1 MKALWRRLFGRKDEL
16 DDATT
21 AYIEGRASPAE
32 ADAIRRE
39 LDVSPER
46 GREIEELRQ
55 TVALMQSVE
64 TAPAPRSFALTPDMV
79 PEQRQSFRL
88 DLSYAPAAA
97 AAVLILAV
105 GALIAGDLTDVLR
118 QSESGGTESMS
129 ESLQFTDSERV
140 VQGQIEEAAAE
151 KIVVVETVVVEKQ
164 VTRIETVVETVVV
177 EKAVTETLT
186 AETATP
192 APAMELKVVET
203 VVVEKPVTRTEKVV
217 ETVVVE
223 KQVAAVVKVVE
234 TVVVEKAVEKQVTR
248 TEKVVETVVVEKPV
262 TVTEKIVETP
272 ALTAMRV
279 VQESDEAT
287 AKEGAPAGETPVV
300 EAAAAAKSVA
310 AEAKQASPTPAA
322 ASATLA
328 TSVPTVE
335 PTTQPTAT
343 PTAEPTAQP
352 TATLVPTIEPTPQP
366 TATPVPTVEPTTQ
379 PTSTPVPTIEPTPR
393 PITSPTL
400 QEDEATRVV
409 AEQDDHRGVK
419 LPLSGI
425 SLPLWQLEV
434 LFAVLAGLMVAL
446 WAVLR
451 QRSGRRN

>member
-32 ADAIRRE
+32 VDAVRRE

-55 TVALMQSVE
+55 TVDLMRSIE
-64 TAPAPRSFALTPDMV
+64 TPPAPRSFALTPDMV

-118 QSESGGTESMS
+118 QSDLSVAELLWAQS
-129 ESLQFTDSERV
+129 EFDESERV
-140 VQGQIEEAAAE
+140 VQGQSDT
-151 KIVVVETVVVEKQ
+151 VTVVETVVVEKQ
-164 VTRIETVVETVVV
+164 VTAVER
-177 EKAVTETLT
+177 
-186 AETATP
+186 
-192 APAMELKVVET
+192 VVET
-203 VVVEKPVTRTEKVV
+203 VVVEKPVARTEKVV

-223 KQVAAVVKVVE
+223 KHVTRIEKVVE

-287 AKEGAPAGETPVV
+287 AKEETPADGTPVSEV
-300 EAAAAAKSVA
+300 AVAAKSKA
-310 AEAKQASPTPAA
+310 DEAEQASPTPAA

-343 PTAEPTAQP
+343 STAEPTAQPTATPVPTIEPTTQPTATPTAEPTAQP
-352 TATLVPTIEPTPQP
+352 TATIEPTAEP
-366 TATPVPTVEPTTQ
+366 TTTPVPIV
-379 PTSTPVPTIEPTPR
+379 EPTPR
-393 PITSPTL
+393 PIPTPIL

>member
-1 MKALWRRLFGRKDEL
+1 MKALWRRLFGREDEL

-32 ADAIRRE
+32 IDAVRRE
-39 LDVSPER
+39 LDVSPEG

-55 TVALMQSVE
+55 TVDLMRSIE
-64 TAPAPRSFALTPDMV
+64 TPPAPRSFALTPDMV
-79 PEQRQSFRL
+79 PDQRRYPRF
-88 DLSYAPAAA
+88 DLSYASAAA
-97 AAVLILAV
+97 AAVLVLAV
-105 GALIAGDLTDVLR
+105 GVLIAGDLADLLR
-118 QSESGGTESMS
+118 QSESGRTESMS
-129 ESLQFTDSERV
+129 ASPQFADSERV
-140 VQGQIEEAAAE
+140 VQGQSVQPEAGKSVAE
-151 KIVVVETVVVEKQ
+151 QAEGQKAVVVEKPVTHTEKVVETVVVEKQ
-164 VTRIETVVETVVV
+164 VTRIE
-177 EKAVTETLT
+177 
-186 AETATP
+186 
-192 APAMELKVVET
+192 KVVET
-203 VVVEKPVTRTEKVV
+203 VVVEKPVTVTEKIV
-217 ETVVVE
+217 ETVTVE
-223 KQVAAVVKVVE
+223 KHTEKVVE

-262 TVTEKIVETP
+262 TRTETVVETVTVEKT
-272 ALTAMRV
+272 TAMRV

-287 AKEGAPAGETPVV
+287 AKEETPADGTPVSEV
-300 EAAAAAKSVA
+300 AVAGKSEA
-310 AEAKQASPTPAA
+310 AEAEQASPTPAA

-335 PTTQPTAT
+335 PTAQPTAT

-352 TATLVPTIEPTPQP
+352 TAT
-366 TATPVPTVEPTTQ
+366 PVPTVEPTTQ
-379 PTSTPVPTIEPTPR
+379 PTATPVPTVDPTTQPTSTPVPSVEPTPR
-393 PITSPTL
+393 PIPSPTL

-451 QRSGRRN
+451 QRSGRRK

>member
-32 ADAIRRE
+32 VDAVRRE

-55 TVALMQSVE
+55 TVDLMRSVE
-64 TAPAPRSFALTPDMV
+64 SSPAPRSFALTPEMV
-79 PEQRQSFRL
+79 PDQRTPLRL

-97 AAVLILAV
+97 AAVLVLAV
-105 GALIAGDLTDVLR
+105 GVLIAGDLADLLR
-118 QSESGGTESMS
+118 QSESGRTESMS
-129 ESLQFTDSERV
+129 APSQFADSERV
-140 VQGQIEEAAAE
+140 VQGQSDT
-151 KIVVVETVVVEKQ
+151 VTVVETVVVEKQ
-164 VTRIETVVETVVV
+164 VTAVERVVETV
-177 EKAVTETLT
+177 L
-186 AETATP
+186 
-192 APAMELKVVET
+192 
-203 VVVEKPVTRTEKVV
+203 VEKPVTRTEKVV

-223 KQVAAVVKVVE
+223 KQVTRTEKVVE
-234 TVVVEKAVEKQVTR
+234 TVVVEKVVEAVVVEKAVEKQVTR

-287 AKEGAPAGETPVV
+287 VKEKTPADGTPVSEV
-300 EAAAAAKSVA
+300 AVAGKSEA
-310 AEAKQASPTPAA
+310 AEAEQASPTPAA

-352 TATLVPTIEPTPQP
+352 TATPVPTIEPTTQP

-379 PTSTPVPTIEPTPR
+379 PTSTPVPSVEPTPR
-393 PITSPTL
+393 PIPSPIL

-451 QRSGRRN
+451 QRSGRQA

>member
-32 ADAIRRE
+32 VDAVRRE

-55 TVALMQSVE
+55 TVDLMRSVE
-64 TAPAPRSFALTPDMV
+64 SSPAPRSFALTPDMV
-79 PEQRQSFRL
+79 PDQRTPLRL

-97 AAVLILAV
+97 AAVLVLAV
-105 GALIAGDLTDVLR
+105 GVLIAGDLADLLR
-118 QSESGGTESMS
+118 QSESGRTESMS
-129 ESLQFTDSERV
+129 ASPQFADSERV
-140 VQGQIEEAAAE
+140 VQGQSVQPEAGKSVAE
-151 KIVVVETVVVEKQ
+151 QTEDEKAVVVEKP
-164 VTRIETVVETVVV
+164 VTHRDSHCRDGHSGACDEE
-177 EKAVTETLT
+177 
-186 AETATP
+186 
-192 APAMELKVVET
+192 KVVET

-217 ETVVVE
+217 ETVTVE
-223 KQVAAVVKVVE
+223 KHTEKVVE

-272 ALTAMRV
+272 ALTAMRA

-287 AKEGAPAGETPVV
+287 VKEKTPADGTPVSEV
-300 EAAAAAKSVA
+300 AVAGKSEA
-310 AEAKQASPTPAA
+310 AEAEQASPTPAA

-328 TSVPTVE
+328 TSVPTI
-335 PTTQPTAT
+335 
-343 PTAEPTAQP
+343 EPTAQP
-352 TATLVPTIEPTPQP
+352 TATPVPTIEPTTQP

-379 PTSTPVPTIEPTPR
+379 PTSTPVPSVEPTPR
-393 PITSPTL
+393 PIPSPIL

>member
-32 ADAIRRE
+32 VDAVRRE

-55 TVALMQSVE
+55 TVALMRSVE
-64 TAPAPRSFALTPDMV
+64 TPPAPRSFALTPDMV
-79 PEQRQSFRL
+79 PEQRTPLRL
-88 DLSYAPAAA
+88 DLSYAAAAA
-97 AAVLILAV
+97 AAVLVLAV
-105 GALIAGDLTDVLR
+105 GVLMAGDLADLLK
-118 QSESGGTESMS
+118 QSESGGVESMS
-129 ESLQFTDSERV
+129 APSQFADSERV
-140 VQGQIEEAAAE
+140 VQGQSVQPEAGKSVAE
-151 KIVVVETVVVEKQ
+151 QAEGQKAVVVEKPVTHTEKVVETVVVEKQ
-164 VTRIETVVETVVV
+164 VTAVE
-177 EKAVTETLT
+177 
-186 AETATP
+186 
-192 APAMELKVVET
+192 KVVET

-223 KQVAAVVKVVE
+223 KP
-234 TVVVEKAVEKQVTR
+234 VTH
-248 TEKVVETVVVEKPV
+248 TEKLEKVVEKPV

-287 AKEGAPAGETPVV
+287 AKEVTPADGTPVSEV
-300 EAAAAAKSVA
+300 AVAAKSKA
-310 AEAKQASPTPAA
+310 AEAEQASPTPAA

-343 PTAEPTAQP
+343 PTAEPT
-352 TATLVPTIEPTPQP
+352 PQP
-366 TATPVPTVEPTTQ
+366 TATPTAEPTAQPTATIEPTAEPTT
-379 PTSTPVPTIEPTPR
+379 TPVPIVEPTPR
-393 PITSPTL
+393 PILLEYPDAPAAV
-400 QEDEATRVV
+400 ED
-409 AEQDDHRGVK
+409 QDD
-419 LPLSGI
+419 SGI

-434 LFAVLAGLMVAL
+434 LLALLAGLMVAL

>member
-32 ADAIRRE
+32 VDAVRRE

-55 TVALMQSVE
+55 TVDLMRSVE
-64 TAPAPRSFALTPDMV
+64 TSPAPRSFALTPDMV
-79 PEQRQSFRL
+79 PDQRMPLRL

-97 AAVLILAV
+97 AAVLVLAV
-105 GALIAGDLTDVLR
+105 GVLIAGDLADLLK

-129 ESLQFTDSERV
+129 ASPQFAVSERV
-140 VQGQIEEAAAE
+140 VQGQSVQPEAGKTVAE
-151 KIVVVETVVVEKQ
+151 QAEGQKAVVVEKPVTHTEKVVETVVVEKQ
-164 VTRIETVVETVVV
+164 VTAVE
-177 EKAVTETLT
+177 
-186 AETATP
+186 
-192 APAMELKVVET
+192 KVVET

-217 ETVVVE
+217 ETVTVE
-223 KQVAAVVKVVE
+223 KHTEKVVE

-287 AKEGAPAGETPVV
+287 AKEETPADGTPVSEV
-300 EAAAAAKSVA
+300 AVAAKSKA
-310 AEAKQASPTPAA
+310 DEAEQASPTPAA

-343 PTAEPTAQP
+343 
-352 TATLVPTIEPTPQP
+352 LVPTVEPTPQP
-366 TATPVPTVEPTTQ
+366 TATPVPTIEPTTQPTATPVPTIEPTTQ

-393 PITSPTL
+393 PIPSPIL

>member
-32 ADAIRRE
+32 VDAVRRE

-55 TVALMQSVE
+55 TVDLMRSIE
-64 TAPAPRSFALTPDMV
+64 APPAPRSFALTPDMV

-118 QSESGGTESMS
+118 QSDLSVAELLWAQS
-129 ESLQFTDSERV
+129 EFDESERV
-140 VQGQIEEAAAE
+140 VQGQSDT
-151 KIVVVETVVVEKQ
+151 VTVVETVVVEKQ
-164 VTRIETVVETVVV
+164 VTAVERVVETVVV
-177 EKAVTETLT
+177 EKPVARTEKVVETVVVEKHVTRIE
-186 AETATP
+186 
-192 APAMELKVVET
+192 KVVET
-203 VVVEKPVTRTEKVV
+203 VVVEKPVTRTEKIV

-223 KQVAAVVKVVE
+223 KVVE
-234 TVVVEKAVEKQVTR
+234 A
-248 TEKVVETVVVEKPV
+248 VVVEKPV
-262 TVTEKIVETP
+262 TKTETVVETVTVEK
-272 ALTAMRV
+272 LTAMRA

-287 AKEGAPAGETPVV
+287 VKEKTPADGTPVSEV
-300 EAAAAAKSVA
+300 AVAGKSEA
-310 AEAKQASPTPAA
+310 AEAEQASPTPTA

-328 TSVPTVE
+328 TSVPTVEPTAQPTATPTAEPTAQPTATPVPTIE

-352 TATLVPTIEPTPQP
+352 TATIEPTAEP
-366 TATPVPTVEPTTQ
+366 TTTPVPIV
-379 PTSTPVPTIEPTPR
+379 EPTPR
-393 PITSPTL
+393 PIPTPIL

>member
-1 MKALWRRLFGRKDEL
+1 MKALWRRLFSRKDEL

-32 ADAIRRE
+32 VDAIRRE
-39 LDVSPER
+39 IDESPER

-118 QSESGGTESMS
+118 QSESGGTDSTS

-140 VQGQIEEAAAE
+140 VQGQIEQAAAE

-177 EKAVTETLT
+177 EKQVTRTEKVVETVVVEKPVT
-186 AETATP
+186 RIE
-192 APAMELKVVET
+192 KVVET

-223 KQVAAVVKVVE
+223 KQVARIETVVE

-248 TEKVVETVVVEKPV
+248 TEKVVET
-262 TVTEKIVETP
+262 P
-272 ALTAMRV
+272 ALTALRV

-287 AKEGAPAGETPVV
+287 AKEETPADGTPVGETPV
-300 EAAAAAKSVA
+300 AAKSKVD
-310 AEAKQASPTPAA
+310 ETEQATSTPAA
-322 ASATLA
+322 ASAKLA
-328 TSVPTVE
+328 TP
-335 PTTQPTAT
+335 A

-352 TATLVPTIEPTPQP
+352 TATPAPTIEPTATPTPTVEPTAQP
-366 TATPVPTVEPTTQ
+366 TATPVPTVEPT
-379 PTSTPVPTIEPTPR
+379 PRPVPTPVLHEEPAAR
-393 PITSPTL
+393 VAG
-400 QEDEATRVV
+400 EHDE
-409 AEQDDHRGVK
+409 HRGVP
-419 LPLSGI
+419 LPLSGVA
-425 SLPLWQLEV
+425 LPLWQLEV
-434 LFAVLAGLMVAL
+434 LLAVLAGVMVAV

-451 QRSGRRN
+451 RRSGGRG

>member
-32 ADAIRRE
+32 VDAVRRE

-55 TVALMQSVE
+55 TVDLMRSVE
-64 TAPAPRSFALTPDMV
+64 SSPAPRSFALTPEMV
-79 PEQRQSFRL
+79 PDQGTPLRL

-97 AAVLILAV
+97 AAVLVLAV
-105 GALIAGDLTDVLR
+105 GVLMAGDLADLLK
-118 QSESGGTESMS
+118 QSESGGVESMS
-129 ESLQFTDSERV
+129 APSQFADSERV
-140 VQGQIEEAAAE
+140 VQGQSVQPEAGKSVAE
-151 KIVVVETVVVEKQ
+151 QAERQKTVVVEKPVTHTEKVVETVVVEKQ
-164 VTRIETVVETVVV
+164 VTRIEKVVETVVV
-177 EKAVTETLT
+177 EKQVTAVE
-186 AETATP
+186 
-192 APAMELKVVET
+192 KVVET
-203 VVVEKPVTRTEKVV
+203 VVVEKPVTRIETVV
-217 ETVVVE
+217 ETVTVE
-223 KQVAAVVKVVE
+223 K
-234 TVVVEKAVEKQVTR
+234 T
-248 TEKVVETVVVEKPV
+248 
-262 TVTEKIVETP
+262 
-272 ALTAMRV
+272 TAMRAI
-279 VQESDEAT
+279 QESDDEA
-287 AKEGAPAGETPVV
+287 AKKEAPPDETPVV
-300 EAAAAAKSVA
+300 GAAVAGKSVA
-310 AEAKQASPTPAA
+310 EEAEQASPTPAA

-328 TSVPTVE
+328 TSVPTIE

-343 PTAEPTAQP
+343 STAEPTAQP
-352 TATLVPTIEPTPQP
+352 TATPVPTI
-366 TATPVPTVEPTTQ
+366 EPTTQ
-379 PTSTPVPTIEPTPR
+379 PTSTPVPTVEPTPR
-393 PITSPTL
+393 PIPSPIL